1 MTLSIL
7 SLPLINKTSILS
19 AQLIS
24 NLNKKLHFYS
34 FDKEEHNGNS
44 KEWASLTKNQSI
56 VCSPLYWRCH
66 LKKENQYLRGGQIPG
81 IPS

>member
-24 NLNKKLHFYS
+24 NLNEKLHFYS

-44 KEWASLTKNQSI
+44 KEWASLKKKKKTKAFF
-56 VCSPLYWRCH
+56 VPLCIEAATSRRKTK
-66 LKKENQYLRGGQIPG
+66 L
-81 IPS
+81 